1 MNNQANKLNQ
11 KEKKMSRMSDAQL
24 VATDLQTKYYV
35 QFMDWLYDNIINAK
49 ITSDEIDLME
59 IDFENNKRDL
69 ENTTSNNIS
78 KPQITVDGMISNP
91 ANNVAYKAYK
101 QN

>member
-1 MNNQANKLNQ
+1 
-11 KEKKMSRMSDAQL
+11 MSRISDAQL

-35 QFMDWLYDNIINAK
+35 QFMDWLYDNIVNAK
-49 ITSDEIDLME
+49 LTSDEIDLME

-69 ENTTSNNIS
+69 EDKVANNIS
-78 KPQITVDGMISNP
+78 KSQIILDGMISNP
-91 ANNVAYKAYK
+91 ANNVAYKTCK